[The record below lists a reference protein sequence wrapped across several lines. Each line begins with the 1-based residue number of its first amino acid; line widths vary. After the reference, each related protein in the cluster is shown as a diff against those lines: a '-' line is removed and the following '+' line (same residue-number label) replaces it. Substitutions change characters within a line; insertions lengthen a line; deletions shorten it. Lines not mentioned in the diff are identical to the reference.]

1 MPHFA
6 WYTGLPTKDET
17 SQVTIY
23 RMHTVCFFIFIQLQ
37 TIVSFFVKSLN
48 KSPKDCIKMWS
59 NLGIVISK
67 KFSFVYTVSFF
78 VNWSL
83 QLQNQTLF
91 ASQNPIL
98 RIYLYS
104 SQFVSANE
112 SVCVCVCRVRRRAN
126 IWIEPF
132 FTFLT
137 FFSENTWTRYLQ
149 WSQLVGYRTRDI
161 KISVELGEKTYYC

>member
-67 KFSFVYTVSFF
+67 KFSFVFTVSF
-78 VNWSL
+78 VVGNPVVWMYCTVYTVHCTTCCKLQYLKWTGVYNWKIKRFSQVKILFYVFIFILHSL
-83 QLQNQTLF
+83 CPRMKVF
-91 ASQNPIL
+91 
-98 RIYLYS
+98 
-104 SQFVSANE
+104 
-112 SVCVCVCRVRRRAN
+112 VCVCVG
-126 IWIEPF
+126 
-132 FTFLT
+132 L
-137 FFSENTWTRYLQ
+137 
-149 WSQLVGYRTRDI
+149 D
-161 KISVELGEKTYYC
+161 GEQIYG